1 MCGRVWLAPETD
13 LEKYQKILADK
24 FSQEILKL
32 WKKTGEFYPSDL
44 LLAIDNRNNVT
55 LMKWGYDIFNRK
67 VINTR
72 IESIRDKKIY
82 TSDYISHRCL
92 IPASGF
98 YEWDRDRNK
107 VAFSLPDSG
116 PLFLAGIYT
125 LDRNRESFVILTTSA
140 NRSMEGIHDRMPII
154 LTARDVMN
162 WLFEPDRTRELL
174 HKVPPKLT
182 AKREY
187 EQISLF
193 QTMLLEKQ

>member
-1 MCGRVWLAPETD
+1 MCGRVWLVPETD

-44 LLAIDNRNNVT
+44 LLTIDNRNNVT

-98 YEWDRDRNK
+98 YEWDHNK
-107 VAFSLPDSG
+107 RKCYFHTDDNI
-116 PLFLAGIYT
+116 FYLAGIYQET
-125 LDRNRESFVILTTSA
+125 DGIEQCSILTKEATSTK
-140 NRSMEGIHDRMPII
+140 GIHDRIPIV
-154 LTARDVMN
+154 LTRKDAASYLNRPDMDL
-162 WLFEPDRTRELL
+162 LFNNHADFTVE
-174 HKVPPKLT
+174 
-182 AKREY
+182 
-187 EQISLF
+187 
-193 QTMLLEKQ
+193 